1 MSDPRI
7 GGLLVVIVYLAGCA
21 HPMIVRPDID
31 RLAVVAEGSRVP
43 KTVGLYI
50 SPEKLN
56 KEVIS
61 SGGGGDKVSYRPYAD
76 MEAGLYRVL
85 GNVFQDAEV
94 LKSMSDVD
102 TIAKHSVVYV
112 AVPEIT
118 TTSSSSGVLTWMATD
133 FTVQLTCKFTDVA
146 GRPVTSLSSTG
157 TGHAEYAELKHNV
170 SLAGERASEDALAK
184 LQTSL
189 QQSTELRE

>member
-1 MSDPRI
+1 MRI
-7 GGLLVVIVYLAGCA
+7 PSIGLLVAIACLTGCA
-21 HPMIVRPDID
+21 HPMTVRPDID
-31 RLAVVAEGSRVP
+31 RLPVVSEGSRVP

-56 KEVIS
+56 KEVTT

-76 MEAGLYRVL
+76 TETGLYRVL
-85 GNVFQDAEV
+85 GSAFQDVQV

-102 TIAKHSVVYV
+102 TIAKHSVVYI

-118 TTSSSSGVLTWMATD
+118 TTSSSSGVFTWMATD
-133 FTVQLTCKFTDVA
+133 FTVQLTCNFTDVA

-157 TGHAEYAELKHNV
+157 TGHAEFAELKHDP
-170 SLAGERASEDALAK
+170 SLAGTRASEDALAK
-184 LQTSL
+184 LQTAL
-189 QQSTELRE
+189 QQSAELHK